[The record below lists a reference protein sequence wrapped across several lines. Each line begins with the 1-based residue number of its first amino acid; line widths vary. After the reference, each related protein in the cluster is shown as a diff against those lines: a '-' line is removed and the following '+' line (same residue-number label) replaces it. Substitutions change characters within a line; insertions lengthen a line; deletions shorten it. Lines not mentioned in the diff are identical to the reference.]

1 MTKERFVRFS
11 SKRDGKTS
19 YGLLIAETI
28 TPLSGP
34 PWEKTEPCG
43 EPLSLAEA
51 VLHAPVKPSK
61 ILCIG
66 LNYPL
71 HVTASQS
78 ADKAPEQPLVFLKPP
93 SSIIGPGEAIIYP
106 AQSER
111 VDYEAELAIVI
122 GRRTRNISEKEY
134 ESAIFG
140 YTCAN
145 DVTARDL
152 QKKDGQWGR
161 AKGFDSF
168 CPVGP
173 WIVPSLEGVDVTVEG
188 IHNSQVRQSGKISQM
203 IFAIPFLI
211 SYLSSIFTLLPGDL
225 ILTGTPAG
233 IAPMQ
238 PGDTI
243 EVRIQGIGSLI
254 NQLTK

>member
-11 SKRDGKTS
+11 SKRNDKTS
-19 YGLLIAETI
+19 YGSVVGETI

-34 PWEKTEPCG
+34 PWETAKPCG
-43 EPLSLAEA
+43 EPLELAET
-51 VLHAPVKPSK
+51 VLHAPVEPSK

-66 LNYPL
+66 LNYPV
-71 HVTASQS
+71 HVEASHS

-93 SSIIGPGEAIIYP
+93 SSIIGSGDSIIYP

-122 GRRTRNISEKEY
+122 GRRTKNISEKEY

-173 WIVPSLEGVDVTVEG
+173 WIVPSLEGKDVTIEG
-188 IHNSQVRQSGKISQM
+188 IHNGQVRQSGKISQM
-203 IFAIPFLI
+203 IFDIPFLI

-233 IAPMQ
+233 IAPMK

-243 EVRIQGIGSLI
+243 EVRIEGIGSLI
-254 NQLTK
+254 NQLTT